1 MSEIKFACPHC
12 AQHVACDSDYAD
24 MCIVCPGCGKPML
37 VPILSALDAAHPGL
51 CLVAAPPAPRQK
63 FRSRIPALDPWTEE
77 EWEQHVKEMPRSG
90 MDQTQVWL
98 LAFLI
103 SAPGVA
109 MILLSLNGATLKF
122 AMGLGLTLG
131 LVGSPV
137 AGWLAVRNSS
147 EKIAVRTVTAGLT
160 AIGLML
166 MHLSLFA
173 FVGCC
178 ASIQVD

>member
-1 MSEIKFACPHC
+1 MNMSEIKFACPHC

-37 VPILSALDAAHPGL
+37 VPIMNATDDAHPKL
-51 CLVAAPPAPRQK
+51 VLVAATPAPRQK

-90 MDQTQVWL
+90 LDQTQVWL
-98 LAFLI
+98 LALLI

-109 MILLSLNGATLKF
+109 MLLLGLNGATPKF
-122 AMGLGLTLG
+122 AMGFGMTLG
-131 LVGSPV
+131 IVGSPV

-147 EKIAVRTVTAGLT
+147 EKIAVRTLTAGLT
-160 AIGLML
+160 AIGLTL
-166 MHLSLFA
+166 MQLSLFA

-178 ASIQVD
+178 SSLD

>member
-12 AQHVACDSDYAD
+12 AQHVACDSEYAD

-37 VPILSALDAAHPGL
+37 VPIMNATDDAHPKL
-51 CLVAAPPAPRQK
+51 VLVAATPAPRQK

-98 LAFLI
+98 LALLI
-103 SAPGVA
+103 SGPGVA
-109 MILLSLNGATLKF
+109 VILLGLNRVPLNSAIRVGI
-122 AMGLGLTLG
+122 TLG
-131 LVGSPV
+131 VVCSTV
-137 AGWLAVRNSS
+137 VGWLTVRNSS
-147 EKIAVRTVTAGLT
+147 KKILVRTLTAGLT
-160 AIGLML
+160 AIGLVL
-166 MHLSLFA
+166 MQLSLFA

-178 ASIQVD
+178 ASID